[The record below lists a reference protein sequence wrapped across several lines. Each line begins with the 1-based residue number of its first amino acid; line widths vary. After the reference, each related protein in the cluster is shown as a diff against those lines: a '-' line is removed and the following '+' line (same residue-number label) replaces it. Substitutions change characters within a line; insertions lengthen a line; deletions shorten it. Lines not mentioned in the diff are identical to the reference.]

1 VRLKRRSGD
10 MNLTLL
16 AWPHASFSCGRRM
29 ELIVNT
35 MAGSNSHGI
44 KVSSDLISYNFQR
57 YVTADKFNIEISPKR
72 IFSRAISIA

>member
-1 VRLKRRSGD
+1 
-10 MNLTLL
+10 
-16 AWPHASFSCGRRM
+16 
-29 ELIVNT
+29 

-44 KVSSDLISYNFQR
+44 KVSSDLISYIFQR